1 MALLKKGVSQMNRS
15 VRVFL
20 AVVLF
25 VLAALIAINNIV
37 GQQTELSA
45 WWLPLLLV
53 IIGLALLLLP
63 AGWSWRGVSRAEEA
77 EADAAVQALQAPP
90 APALLAAPEPAAAAI
105 SAPEPAAEV
114 VEPEPE
120 PEPAT
125 AAVEPEPEPEPAA
138 AVEPEPEPEPVAEVV
153 EPEPEPAAAAE
164 PEPEPVAAAVEPEP
178 EPEPVAAVVEPEP
191 EPAAAAEPEPEPAA
205 AAEPEPAQ
213 PDDLTK
219 VEGIGPKMDA
229 ALRAAGITTFARL
242 AQTSEDDLRAAV
254 AAAGMR
260 FAPSLPTWAEQ
271 AGYAARGDWDGLAAF
286 QAALTAGRKE

>member
-1 MALLKKGVSQMNRS
+1 MSRS
-15 VRVFL
+15 VRTFL

-37 GQQTELSA
+37 GQQTDLSA

-53 IIGLALLLLP
+53 LVGLALLLLP

-77 EADAAVQALQAPP
+77 EADAAVKALQAPA
-90 APALLAAPEPAAAAI
+90 APALLAAPAI
-105 SAPEPAAEV
+105 AE
-114 VEPEPE
+114 
-120 PEPAT
+120 
-125 AAVEPEPEPEPAA
+125 AA
-138 AVEPEPEPEPVAEVV
+138 AVEPEPAV
-153 EPEPEPAAAAE
+153 EAAAPEPAL
-164 PEPEPVAAAVEPEP
+164 
-178 EPEPVAAVVEPEP
+178 
-191 EPAAAAEPEPEPAA
+191 
-205 AAEPEPAQ
+205 

-229 ALRAAGITTFARL
+229 ALKAAGITTFAQL
-242 AQTSEDDLRAAV
+242 AGASEDELRAAI

-260 FAPSLPTWAEQ
+260 FAPSIPTWPEQ

>member
-138 AVEPEPEPEPVAEVV
+138 AVEPEPEPEPVA
-153 EPEPEPAAAAE
+153 
-164 PEPEPVAAAVEPEP
+164 
-178 EPEPVAAVVEPEP
+178 AVVEPEP

>member
-90 APALLAAPEPAAAAI
+90 APALLAAPEPVAAAI
-105 SAPEPAAEV
+105 SAPEPAA
-114 VEPEPE
+114 
-120 PEPAT
+120 
-125 AAVEPEPEPEPAA
+125 AV
-138 AVEPEPEPEPVAEVV
+138 
-153 EPEPEPAAAAE
+153 
-164 PEPEPVAAAVEPEP
+164 
-178 EPEPVAAVVEPEP
+178 
-191 EPAAAAEPEPEPAA
+191 
-205 AAEPEPAQ
+205 EPAQ

-229 ALRAAGITTFARL
+229 ALKAAGITTFARL

-254 AAAGMR
+254 AAAGMH
-260 FAPSLPTWAEQ
+260 FAPSIPTWAEQ